1 MSGKYSPEAFD
12 STLKDL
18 MHNDKAFGGKCVLMS
33 GDWRQVGPVLK
44 FGTPSEVVE
53 HAFLSSR
60 LWQHVHRFRL
70 TKSMRD
76 KDDLPYAKTVL
87 VIGEGAIQPIE
98 LEDGSEVIPLSHT
111 VTNDDDTQ
119 TTCSIVGITDFEDL
133 VNTIYPDLLSVDH
146 SAYNDRGILAPTNEN
161 MENINYILEK
171 MPGDSHR
178 LLSNDKKVTDDQN
191 MPDVVSVEYL
201 NEVDVPGTPPHK
213 LHLSSDLLFPSL
225 GI

>member
-1 MSGKYSPEAFD
+1 
-12 STLKDL
+12 
-18 MHNDKAFGGKCVLMS
+18 MS

-76 KDDLPYAKTVL
+76 KDDLPSAKTVL

-119 TTCSIVGITDFEDL
+119 TTCSIVGITGFEDL

-146 SAYNDRGILAPTNEN
+146 RAYNDRGILAPTNEN
-161 MENINYILEK
+161 IENIISK
-171 MPGDSHR
+171 
-178 LLSNDKKVTDDQN
+178 
-191 MPDVVSVEYL
+191 
-201 NEVDVPGTPPHK
+201 
-213 LHLSSDLLFPSL
+213 
-225 GI
+225 